1 MTGRA
6 QTPEFDAPDFD
17 APEFDAIVL
26 AGGRARRLAG
36 SDKPAE
42 LVGGRRLLDIAL
54 AAVDGA
60 VQRVVVGPARPL
72 PARVLLTREEP
83 PFAGPAAALTAGFS
97 ALPKPAPIVVVVA
110 SDLPDLSST
119 MIATLLTE
127 LTATGA
133 PAVFAVDESGQPQ
146 YLLGAWT
153 RSALAN
159 VGAATGSSMR
169 ALVPAGARFVPV
181 DDTGDVD
188 TPEQLDAARRRTRHA
203 LNPSDARAMARAS
216 LPPLPVTTRAASST
230 AGAVLA
236 TPLVAL
242 AQFPPFDAS
251 AMDGYAVAGNGP
263 WRLIEEPHAAGH
275 RATHTLT
282 PGEAVP
288 IATGAA
294 LPPGAERVIRFEE
307 TDVSGDQ
314 LTTTNGERDDT
325 RRAGSAWPRGAVLAS
340 DGLDADLAVRSVAR
354 AAGVA
359 TLDVR
364 GPLRVHLH
372 TSGDE
377 ILAADADPRPGAL
390 PDTASDPVGT
400 LLRTSGTEVIH
411 AGHLADTLDAFRG
424 ALTAPDIDVVVV
436 IGATGHG
443 VADHLRAAL
452 KAEGA
457 QVILDGIA
465 MRPGGSLLVAR
476 LPRGTVLLGLGGNPL
491 AAVAGT
497 AVMFPA
503 IRDALLARRPHQ
515 PELLELVDD
524 AVRIPERWR
533 VLPVEPTG
541 SGRWTVTAGTG
552 TGHLASAI
560 GYRGLA
566 LVPPRGAAAPVERLR

>member
-1 MTGRA
+1 MTGRS
-6 QTPEFDAPDFD
+6 QT
-17 APEFDAIVL
+17 PEFDAIVL

-60 VQRVVVGPARPL
+60 TQRVVVGPARPL
-72 PARVLLTREEP
+72 PARVLLTREDP
-83 PFAGPAAALTAGFS
+83 PFAGPAAALAAGLG
-97 ALPKPAPIVVVVA
+97 ALADPAPIVVVVA
-110 SDLPDLSST
+110 SDLPELSST
-119 MIATLLTE
+119 MITTLVAE

-133 PAVFAVDESGQPQ
+133 PAVFATDEAGQAQ

-153 RSALAN
+153 RAAVTN
-159 VGAATGSSMR
+159 AGAAAAGSSMR
-169 ALVPAGARFVPV
+169 AMIPEGARCVPIA
-181 DDTGDVD
+181 DTGDVD
-188 TPEQLDAARRRTRHA
+188 TPEQLDAARRRPRRA
-203 LNPSDARAMARAS
+203 LDPVGARAMVRAS
-216 LPPLPVTTRAASST
+216 LAPLPIATYTTSAT

-236 TPLVAL
+236 APLI
-242 AQFPPFDAS
+242 AQAPFPPFDAS
-251 AMDGYAVAGNGP
+251 AMDGYAVAGDGP
-263 WRLIEEPHAAGH
+263 WRLIKEPHAAGH
-275 RATHTLT
+275 RATHTLA
-282 PGEAVP
+282 PGDAVP

-307 TDVSGDQ
+307 IDVTDDKLRTVVTD
-314 LTTTNGERDDT
+314 RDDT
-325 RRAGSAWPRGAVLAS
+325 RRTGSAWPAGAVLAA

-354 AAGVA
+354 AAGVD
-359 TLDVR
+359 TLEVR
-364 GPLRVHLH
+364 GPLRVRLH

-377 ILAADADPRPGAL
+377 ILGPDAEPRPGAV

-400 LLRTSGTEVIH
+400 LLASSGAQATY
-411 AGHLADTLDAFRG
+411 AGHLADTVDAFRG
-424 ALTAPDIDVVVV
+424 ALTTPEVDVVVV

-452 KAEGA
+452 DAEGA

-476 LPRGTVLLGLGGNPL
+476 LPNGTVLLGLGGNPL

-497 AVMFPA
+497 AVIFPA
-503 IRDALLARRPHQ
+503 VSNALLGRRPTY
-515 PELLELVDD
+515 PELLELVDDD

-566 LVPPRGAAAPVERLR
+566 LIPPRGAAAPVERIR